1 MTVTAIGLSIVFGLP
16 FLFMHKLSRKLAV
29 KNVETANKMTGVLN
43 ETIQAAKIILG
54 FGRQNESRQSYLDA
68 FNGHSYYSLR
78 ILVIST
84 AVPQLFAPL
93 GMLAGV
99 FAMGVALNQGTAIS
113 ELAAVMWS
121 LLAAMPILSA
131 LIQGNISIRYFLPS
145 YEQLIALRERAK
157 EYEEIEGSKQFESLK
172 TGIFIKN
179 CTFTYPGR
187 KSTILDCNINIIK
200 GKMTAL
206 IGDSG
211 SGKST
216 ITDLIL
222 GLQIPDRGEILID
235 GTSINDYKQNSFRE
249 RVGYVPQDPILFH
262 TTIKENL
269 LWAFP
274 DATDDELWH
283 SLELANSADFVKALP
298 LGIKTFVGDRGVRLS
313 GGQRQRIALARAL
326 VRNPDLLILDEATSA
341 LDSESERLIQKSIE
355 KVSQDSTVLVIA
367 HRLST
372 ISKADYVY
380 ILDHGSVIEEG
391 SYEKLSKSKGS
402 KFNKM
407 ISAGHPI

>member
-1 MTVTAIGLSIVFGLP
+1 
-16 FLFMHKLSRKLAV
+16 
-29 KNVETANKMTGVLN
+29 
-43 ETIQAAKIILG
+43 
-54 FGRQNESRQSYLDA
+54 
-68 FNGHSYYSLR
+68 
-78 ILVIST
+78 
-84 AVPQLFAPL
+84 
-93 GMLAGV
+93 
-99 FAMGVALNQGTAIS
+99 
-113 ELAAVMWS
+113 
-121 LLAAMPILSA
+121 
-131 LIQGNISIRYFLPS
+131 
-145 YEQLIALRERAK
+145 
-157 EYEEIEGSKQFESLK
+157 
-172 TGIFIKN
+172 
-179 CTFTYPGR
+179 
-187 KSTILDCNINIIK
+187 
-200 GKMTAL
+200 
-206 IGDSG
+206 
-211 SGKST
+211 
-216 ITDLIL
+216 
-222 GLQIPDRGEILID
+222 
-235 GTSINDYKQNSFRE
+235 
-249 RVGYVPQDPILFH
+249 VGYVPQDPILFH

-298 LGIKTFVGDRGVRLS
+298 LGINTFVGDRGVRLS

-372 ISKADYVY
+372 ISKAEYVY